1 MPFDNYIYRS
11 IVKRVLGELVV
22 STVRAIAFRIEPA
35 IAVFTARSSGCGA
48 HGEKNIT
55 RRTMFVKGWVLNN
68 TYHGL
73 SLLPV
78 FASRIDTIGTVDAE
92 SRAVER
98 A

>member
-1 MPFDNYIYRS
+1 MPFYNYIDRG
-11 IVKRVLGELVV
+11 IVKRVLGERGIFAVRTVV
-22 STVRAIAFRIEPA
+22 FGIKPA
-35 IAVFTARSSGCGA
+35 VTVFTARSSGRG
-48 HGEKNIT
+48 HSEGMIT
-55 RRTMFVKGWVLNN
+55 HRTMFVKRRMLNY

-78 FASRIDTIGTVDAE
+78 FANRVDTIGTVDAE